1 MGRPTDT
8 CYPQPTLNSLFKIN
22 WIDVQM
28 LTVSPETG
36 TIHVRVTGRELE
48 SFQFGSTEEMEKAL
62 FEWMGASRNGS
73 PVEADKPRQR

>member
-1 MGRPTDT
+1 
-8 CYPQPTLNSLFKIN
+8 
-22 WIDVQM
+22 M

-36 TIHVRVTGRELE
+36 TIHVRVTGREPE